1 MADEYTQEQRSR
13 GKSRR
18 ERVEYARSRDILDV
32 ANELNMELFRE
43 GRDYRWKEH
52 NSLVI
57 TPDKNVWNW
66 FSRRQGGDVISLV
79 EVMKEVDF
87 NQAINFLNDG
97 RFKERTVMERV
108 QEPFSYYLA
117 PYEQP
122 FEAARDY
129 LQNQRG
135 LSDETID
142 FFLDKGVLAQ
152 ANAKINGSI
161 EPVIVFKSFDSSGE
175 ILGATLQ
182 GIEENREKWTER
194 GYAKK
199 IMPNSDGLTGLHV
212 DIGQPNRLIFAESA
226 IDLMSYYEL
235 HKDSLQDVRLVSM
248 DGLKE
253 GVIGRHLA
261 QLQSELSGRPLNWN
275 YDQLAEGLQI
285 AIDKNFFVDG
295 KHSDWITLAVDND
308 EGGQNF
314 ISSLREKGA
323 VVNEALPDLQPGQVK
338 TDWNDYLK
346 EMKKSKEQP
355 PKEETLTSFDNLS
368 EELMSSK
375 TAEQESDFDGFT
387 TVSRIIIDD
396 RTWNKIDPS
405 KEISGTVVKVD
416 AALISDIYPGYSVLF
431 KYDDKTSISGTVYLG
446 KRSRYDNK
454 GNYDNRDNSLIVV
467 SQNHAMLY
475 LLESGELEHTRE
487 EMIEKGIRT
496 AEDYQEFDQIV
507 ERLAKDYQMMK
518 VDVSEQKVDVEAQE
532 KALEKTQE
540 PDNSDAGEFHRT
552 SDFLGENSPRT
563 ASQPVVE
570 QPQPDFPVIAQLYFT
585 TEKAR
590 VSNIKPNYRVAR
602 KKDLSDLNLFAP
614 TLQSTAQWYLREL
627 ANSKVHYFFKDNLG
641 QLEQMEVTFQEKNF
655 AHLAGISPTDRTM
668 GAALHDFAQGNGH
681 YKNIQVSKALRNKMK
696 VLPLLPDIL
705 EAGSFVFNDLSAVE
719 KLDNLDLSKAIV
731 PEDNDLLVLFK
742 DNPKDGLIPSSLM
755 RIKGKLSESLEK
767 IDSHAILGVYRE
779 RDGQIEQLSINEEYI
794 KDGGQ
799 EMLSILENKQYE
811 ESRDIDD
818 QSMNVVSSL
827 DQNIITK
834 TTDNGLEYEK
844 SIPTE
849 IEQPIPQQKLE
860 NLRNYFARQMDKVET
875 GVGHSGAGVSYTAYY
890 LRNAYGNRIEI
901 ADTDLGNQ
909 LSSEEQLD
917 SLMDKIVTNY
927 GKPFWDAVQHPNYEV
942 SDEEANQLAY
952 PTVNL
957 ESLSEVF
964 GYSPD
969 VMTEEK
975 IPTPEPTSAEDFTKI
990 LDAVY
995 NVGIPED
1002 LARVPEEVLPAWQ
1015 KYLEVSEEN
1024 HWDLDQMVDY
1034 ADKNGLLVKDSAF
1047 YKEWQEDMIYKNDYH
1062 VRLQFTENWDNG
1074 VELPFRRE
1082 QLIDY
1087 KTFVTGLYEAN
1098 QAHYQ
1103 RRQETQLPYTKTEFE
1118 IYAPGGQLIKDN
1130 VHYAIG
1136 DETRPVSQLMGLG
1149 YRRLPGYQDLAAI
1162 DDSVLSQLENQ
1173 ELNQEIAA
1181 EANEQPLNVQ
1191 EVSQEDSRPRETFA
1205 SPKQDIK
1212 KGLAQRVEEIM
1223 AEDAKKQLEV
1233 AAPRVQEALS
1243 MEGDL
1248 VGTPQA
1254 DGSVIYTNR
1263 EEFGQ
1268 RYQIELTVYSPEKVD
1283 NLSETTA
1290 PWSIALLRGE
1300 ENLGYLAYGSDWGND
1315 FQIEEELEKLAEAI
1329 KANKLPEDLYKQ
1341 EEIDAFLAK
1350 STGQG
1355 KPQETTVSAEPF
1367 DYNKASAYEISERA
1381 FQKIREYTQSP
1392 EDFKAYM
1399 DFMSKFPRLS
1409 PRNVALVQEQ
1419 WRGANAVATYNQWQ
1433 AMGEALDIKPEDVI
1447 PTKAIYTN
1455 KRTGETKEVVHQNL
1469 SVKTG
1474 EKSKITLFRP
1484 VLVKMIPVLDESGN
1498 QLKNDKGN
1506 PKFKKLSEATPQEKQ
1521 WVKEG
1526 ELPVRQFQERD
1537 FKTGQPRYTTYK
1549 VFELSQT
1556 TLKPESYPKAM
1567 PNRHYNFNMDKVKTK
1582 EVLEGLC
1589 DYADSIGVTI
1599 MKDKAHVLDNRK
1611 GAFYPEE
1618 QLILINPHNTPG
1630 EKIATTIHELAH
1642 ATLHNPKMVEQYKEL
1657 PRGQREFEAEM
1668 TSHLLSKHFGL
1679 DTSEKAIKYM
1689 AGWTNNLKA
1698 LDDKQLANSL
1708 GRVHKTV
1715 SKMLKQMESH
1725 TKPYQGKSRGQAQN
1739 FPRTPNKGMSR

>member
-1 MADEYTQEQRSR
+1 
-13 GKSRR
+13 
-18 ERVEYARSRDILDV
+18 
-32 ANELNMELFRE
+32 
-43 GRDYRWKEH
+43 
-52 NSLVI
+52 
-57 TPDKNVWNW
+57 
-66 FSRRQGGDVISLV
+66 
-79 EVMKEVDF
+79 
-87 NQAINFLNDG
+87 
-97 RFKERTVMERV
+97 
-108 QEPFSYYLA
+108 
-117 PYEQP
+117 
-122 FEAARDY
+122 
-129 LQNQRG
+129 
-135 LSDETID
+135 
-142 FFLDKGVLAQ
+142 
-152 ANAKINGSI
+152 
-161 EPVIVFKSFDSSGE
+161 
-175 ILGATLQ
+175 
-182 GIEENREKWTER
+182 
-194 GYAKK
+194 
-199 IMPNSDGLTGLHV
+199 
-212 DIGQPNRLIFAESA
+212 
-226 IDLMSYYEL
+226 
-235 HKDSLQDVRLVSM
+235 
-248 DGLKE
+248 
-253 GVIGRHLA
+253 
-261 QLQSELSGRPLNWN
+261 
-275 YDQLAEGLQI
+275 
-285 AIDKNFFVDG
+285 
-295 KHSDWITLAVDND
+295 
-308 EGGQNF
+308 
-314 ISSLREKGA
+314 
-323 VVNEALPDLQPGQVK
+323 
-338 TDWNDYLK
+338 
-346 EMKKSKEQP
+346 
-355 PKEETLTSFDNLS
+355 
-368 EELMSSK
+368 
-375 TAEQESDFDGFT
+375 
-387 TVSRIIIDD
+387 
-396 RTWNKIDPS
+396 
-405 KEISGTVVKVD
+405 
-416 AALISDIYPGYSVLF
+416 
-431 KYDDKTSISGTVYLG
+431 
-446 KRSRYDNK
+446 
-454 GNYDNRDNSLIVV
+454 
-467 SQNHAMLY
+467 
-475 LLESGELEHTRE
+475 
-487 EMIEKGIRT
+487 
-496 AEDYQEFDQIV
+496 
-507 ERLAKDYQMMK
+507 
-518 VDVSEQKVDVEAQE
+518 
-532 KALEKTQE
+532 
-540 PDNSDAGEFHRT
+540 
-552 SDFLGENSPRT
+552 
-563 ASQPVVE
+563 
-570 QPQPDFPVIAQLYFT
+570 
-585 TEKAR
+585 
-590 VSNIKPNYRVAR
+590 
-602 KKDLSDLNLFAP
+602 
-614 TLQSTAQWYLREL
+614 
-627 ANSKVHYFFKDNLG
+627 
-641 QLEQMEVTFQEKNF
+641 
-655 AHLAGISPTDRTM
+655 
-668 GAALHDFAQGNGH
+668 
-681 YKNIQVSKALRNKMK
+681 
-696 VLPLLPDIL
+696 
-705 EAGSFVFNDLSAVE
+705 
-719 KLDNLDLSKAIV
+719 
-731 PEDNDLLVLFK
+731 
-742 DNPKDGLIPSSLM
+742 
-755 RIKGKLSESLEK
+755 
-767 IDSHAILGVYRE
+767 
-779 RDGQIEQLSINEEYI
+779 
-794 KDGGQ
+794 
-799 EMLSILENKQYE
+799 
-811 ESRDIDD
+811 
-818 QSMNVVSSL
+818 
-827 DQNIITK
+827 
-834 TTDNGLEYEK
+834 
-844 SIPTE
+844 
-849 IEQPIPQQKLE
+849 
-860 NLRNYFARQMDKVET
+860 
-875 GVGHSGAGVSYTAYY
+875 
-890 LRNAYGNRIEI
+890 
-901 ADTDLGNQ
+901 
-909 LSSEEQLD
+909 
-917 SLMDKIVTNY
+917 
-927 GKPFWDAVQHPNYEV
+927 
-942 SDEEANQLAY
+942 
-952 PTVNL
+952 
-957 ESLSEVF
+957 
-964 GYSPD
+964 
-969 VMTEEK
+969 
-975 IPTPEPTSAEDFTKI
+975 
-990 LDAVY
+990 
-995 NVGIPED
+995 
-1002 LARVPEEVLPAWQ
+1002 
-1015 KYLEVSEEN
+1015 
-1024 HWDLDQMVDY
+1024 MVDY

-1047 YKEWQEDMIYKNDYH
+1047 YKEWQEDMIYKNGYH

-1329 KANKLPEDLYKQ
+1329 KANKLPEELYKQ
-1341 EEIDAFLAK
+1341 EEIDAFLAN

-1355 KPQETTVSAEPF
+1355 KPQETTVSTKPF
-1367 DYNKASAYEISERA
+1367 DYNTASAYEISERA

-1392 EDFKAYM
+1392 EDLKAYM

-1474 EKSKITLFRP
+1474 EKAKITLFRP

-1526 ELPVRQFQERD
+1526 KLPVRQFQERD

-1689 AGWTNNLKA
+1689 AAWTDNLKA